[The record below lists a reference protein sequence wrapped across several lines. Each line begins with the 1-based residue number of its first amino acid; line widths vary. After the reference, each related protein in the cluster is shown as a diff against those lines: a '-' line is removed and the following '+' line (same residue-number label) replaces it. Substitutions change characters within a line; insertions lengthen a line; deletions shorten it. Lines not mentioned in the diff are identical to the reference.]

1 MPPLKHKAWCSAST
15 AAAHLVADNA
25 SRSLTAVA
33 AAAPAPTPSPSPS
46 PSSSSLSS
54 SSSFPTT
61 PASSLSATKPN
72 AWHPSSAYD
81 ASATR
86 SKISRATSR
95 RPLPTKSQ
103 STTVSA
109 RHAIS
114 PRATLDRASMPR
126 CLDQQTRHSFHT
138 YFVTHLPSSSLHPE
152 SRSIGPGH
160 KLPRDASMP
169 HTPSPGPSP
178 AAVSIPNMSSRD
190 LTVVRIPLRR
200 AKHHFGAATARGSR
214 PYNEDA
220 DQAGTVD
227 IPAFAKRGPMSVRQK
242 PGEATSADSVLG
254 DPQIFYFGVFDGH
267 GGSQCSHFLRDE
279 LHGYVEEAARDFGL
293 QSSLCRKTPGRKG
306 QSNNTEARQ
315 VTSTATMNSPTPTP
329 TPTPTPIPTTKDEAL
344 NSIHMKSAQEVKQD
358 AKVPSPNSTM
368 SKPDHSSPLPSA
380 ESLEVQSQ
388 DITKAIEL
396 ERHLLQSYG
405 STIGGYF
412 RRFSPEH
419 FELSRLEESDKPTSV
434 SVESSLAYAF
444 LRADLDFVSAQARKA
459 DPDHS
464 DLPLNDDEILGMPHA
479 TPSGHGIGGPT
490 RFKGGSTASIALIS
504 TPTPAPFWH
513 PAANSTLVAAHV
525 GDSRILLC
533 ETATGL
539 PHPLT
544 SDHHPT
550 SPTESRRLRRYAP
563 AGSMVSGDSFGEE
576 RIAGLANSRA
586 FGDINSKR
594 IGVSAE
600 PEITRVELG
609 PAEYSFLVLMSD
621 GVSGTLSDQEI
632 VDLVKEAHTPEE
644 GARKVV
650 DFATE
655 VSRDGDNATCQVV
668 RLGGWERRSEGGL
681 GSLGTKEIRDI
692 RTAEAQDPRR
702 GKR

>member
-33 AAAPAPTPSPSPS
+33 AAAPSPS
-46 PSSSSLSS
+46 PSSSST
-54 SSSFPTT
+54 PTT

-72 AWHPSSAYD
+72 AWHPSSAHD

-86 SKISRATSR
+86 LKASGATSR

-114 PRATLDRASMPR
+114 PRANLDRASMPR
-126 CLDQQTRHSFHT
+126 CLDQQPRHSFHT

-306 QSNNTEARQ
+306 QGTTEAQ
-315 VTSTATMNSPTPTP
+315 QLASTTTTPT
-329 TPTPTPIPTTKDEAL
+329 PTTKDEAL
-344 NSIHMKSAQEVKQD
+344 DSIRMKSAQEVEQD
-358 AKVPSPNSTM
+358 AKLPSPNSTM

-419 FELSRLEESDKPTSV
+419 FELSRSEESDKPTSV

-655 VSRDGDNATCQVV
+655 VSRDGDNATCQVI

-681 GSLGTKEIRDI
+681 GSLGTKEVRDI

>member
-33 AAAPAPTPSPSPS
+33 AAAPS
-46 PSSSSLSS
+46 PSSSSSS
-54 SSSFPTT
+54 SSSSTPTT
-61 PASSLSATKPN
+61 PASSLSATKSN
-72 AWHPSSAYD
+72 AWPSSSAHD

-86 SKISRATSR
+86 LRASRATSR

-114 PRATLDRASMPR
+114 PRANLDRASMPR
-126 CLDQQTRHSFHT
+126 CLDQRLRHSFHT

-306 QSNNTEARQ
+306 QGNTEAQQ
-315 VTSTATMNSPTPTP
+315 VASTNTPPPT
-329 TPTPTPIPTTKDEAL
+329 PTTKDEAL
-344 NSIHMKSAQEVKQD
+344 ESIHMKSAQEVEQH
-358 AKVPSPNSTM
+358 AKLPSPNSTM

-419 FELSRLEESDKPTSV
+419 FELSRSEESDKPTSV

-444 LRADLDFVSAQARKA
+444 LRADLDFVAAQARKA

-655 VSRDGDNATCQVV
+655 VSRDGDNATCQVI